1 MAGHEEAVNNWLIS
15 VLNNRRLVPSLQLP
29 TAWNVLYILPS
40 AVMMF
45 SKIKHIFIALMILSK
60 RLCKT

>member
-45 SKIKHIFIALMILSK
+45 SLIKHILIALMILFK